1 MYDVNFLIVH
11 YILYILGGGE
21 NSIESPSPRGIDILD
36 RSTLARDPPAVVL
49 SAQALVVIICRSA
62 DRPRFSYSSRAA
74 LLYR

>member
-11 YILYILGGGE
+11 YILYIILGGGE

-49 SAQALVVIICRSA
+49 SAQAFGGYNMQVGR
-62 DRPRFSYSSRAA
+62 
-74 LLYR
+74 